1 MSDKNKPVLVG
12 GNPHRAWFTVHY
24 SSWNFN
30 SIHPEIQL
38 MNRLFNTVHHSVLAI
53 ILVLLVPAARAY
65 DEVNPRAWTLL
76 STPED

>member
-1 MSDKNKPVLVG
+1 
-12 GNPHRAWFTVHY
+12 
-24 SSWNFN
+24 
-30 SIHPEIQL
+30 
-38 MNRLFNTVHHSVLAI
+38 MNRLFNTVRHSVLAI